1 MQVLL
6 LYPELVPDRY
16 HSAVLYDAA
25 LEDVAAG
32 RVVNDVA
39 LADPTPW
46 PSSPANGE
54 PGVQIDARASS
65 GTPGSLGSSLSI
77 DPGPAPS

>member
-6 LYPELVPDRY
+6 LYPELVADRY
-16 HSAVLYDAA
+16 RSAVLYDAA

-39 LADPTPW
+39 LPD
-46 PSSPANGE
+46 
-54 PGVQIDARASS
+54 
-65 GTPGSLGSSLSI
+65 
-77 DPGPAPS
+77 PAPS

>member
-6 LYPELVPDRY
+6 LYPEVVPDRY

-32 RVVNDVA
+32 RVVNSVA
-39 LADPTPW
+39 LADPT
-46 PSSPANGE
+46 
-54 PGVQIDARASS
+54 
-65 GTPGSLGSSLSI
+65 LGSSLSI
-77 DPGPAPS
+77 DPDPAPS